1 MANSLEIRS
10 PFLSYDLF
18 NYMSNIDPKYKFD
31 PFNKKKIL
39 KKIATKYLPKK
50 IINQKK
56 RGFNAPVS
64 NWINGKLND
73 NFKDLLQSEKVKT
86 LFNISQIEKILKK
99 NNSDHNDYG
108 NELFNIFCLAI
119 WINNNKLNI

>member
-1 MANSLEIRS
+1 MHLI
-10 PFLSYDLF
+10 
-18 NYMSNIDPKYKFD
+18 
-31 PFNKKKIL
+31 KKKIL
-39 KKIATKYLPKK
+39 KKIAKKYLPEK

-64 NWINGKLND
+64 NWLNSK
-73 NFKDLLQSEKVKT
+73 FKNTLQDLLYSENCKS
-86 LFNISQIEKILKK
+86 LFNISRIETILKENDSTNK
-99 NNSDHNDYG
+99 DYG